1 VAAPDPAAPQR
12 PLRPSWPAS
21 ADRRPSLEEAV
32 DYFRLLKA
40 EPLAGEDP
48 AKVEVTAPAG

>member
-1 VAAPDPAAPQR
+1 V
-12 PLRPSWPAS
+12 S
-21 ADRRPSLEEAV
+21 ADRRPSVEEAV

-40 EPLAGEDP
+40 PGAEPDEDR